1 MYILLEGM
9 PATGKTTIA
18 KELQRKLK
26 AKYIKSVL
34 SDTLFGNSLKN
45 IRDLGEKDKLEL
57 LILSDLA
64 LDELRVRKA
73 LDIGN
78 VVRDK
83 AIAAT
88 LGHLK
93 VHNYE
98 NKNKKVI
105 ESLLIGY
112 HQLKELIVQPNISV
126 YLKPN
131 KKKIFEHLINKK
143 DISNT
148 DKYLLDNFELYE
160 RQSAAIEQYMYE
172 IYKENVLSLECFSGT
187 IEEMA
192 DQILKKVN
200 EYEKNK

>member
-9 PATGKTTIA
+9 PVTGKTTIA
-18 KELQRKLK
+18 KELQKRLQ

-34 SDTLFGNSLKN
+34 SNTLFGNSLRT
-45 IRDLGEKDKLEL
+45 IRNTEEKDKLEL

-64 LDELRVRKA
+64 LDELRVKKA

-83 AIAAT
+83 AITAT

-93 VHNYE
+93 VHNYA
-98 NKNKKVI
+98 NKNKEII

-112 HQLKELIVQPNISV
+112 QQLKELIVQPNIAV

-131 KKKIFEHLINKK
+131 KKKIFEHLSDKK
-143 DISNT
+143 DLSNA

-160 RQSAAIEQYMYE
+160 KQSAAIEKYMHE
-172 IYKENVLSLECFSGT
+172 IYKENLLVIECFSGT
-187 IEEMA
+187 IKEMV
-192 DQILKKVN
+192 DYILEKVR
-200 EYEKNK
+200 EYGEYR

>member
-18 KELQRKLK
+18 KELQRRLK

-45 IRDLGEKDKLEL
+45 IRILEEKDKLEL
-57 LILSDLA
+57 LILADLA
-64 LDELRVRKA
+64 LDELRVKKA
-73 LDIGN
+73 LEIGN

-83 AIAAT
+83 AITAT

-98 NKNKKVI
+98 NRNKKVV

-112 HQLKELIVQPNISV
+112 QQLRELIVQPNIAV

-160 RQSAAIEQYMYE
+160 RQSAAIEKYMYE
-172 IYKENVLSLECFSGT
+172 IYKESFLTLECFSGT

-200 EYEKNK
+200 EYGKNK